1 MLLLQIVIIY
11 GGRNMILKQERVMT
25 EVYKSVPEIGVP
37 FKGVEEKAPSRFYKY
52 DPSLSQ
58 VVAGYQ
64 QGSKN
69 PYVEKLMKM

>member
-1 MLLLQIVIIY
+1 MLLV
-11 GGRNMILKQERVMT
+11 KERDVT

-37 FKGVEEKAPSRFYKY
+37 FKGAEENAPSRFYKY

-58 VVAGYQ
+58 AVAGYQ
-64 QGSKN
+64 KGLKN